1 METIQFSILIN
12 ADKQKVWDTM
22 LEDKTYREWTK
33 AFHAGSYY
41 EGNWKKGSEIRFLGP
56 NEDGTLGGMLSR
68 IDENIK
74 YQYISI
80 EHLGVIKNGKVD
92 TTSEEAKKW
101 TPSFENYT
109 FTEKGD
115 QTELKI
121 EMMVDPSY
129 KAMFEDM
136 WPKALDELKNLSE
149 KKVIFE
155 NTKQD

>member
-1 METIQFSILIN
+1 METLHFSILID
-12 ADKQKVWDTM
+12 ADKQTVWDTM

-41 EGNWKKGSEIRFLGP
+41 EGSWEKGSEIRFLGP

-68 IDENIK
+68 INENIK

-101 TPSFENYT
+101 TPAFENYT
-109 FTEKGD
+109 FTEKGN

-121 EMMVDPSY
+121 EVQIDPSY

-136 WPKALDELKNLSE
+136 WTKALNELKNLSE
-149 KKVIFE
+149 KRVILE
-155 NTKQD
+155 KTKQ